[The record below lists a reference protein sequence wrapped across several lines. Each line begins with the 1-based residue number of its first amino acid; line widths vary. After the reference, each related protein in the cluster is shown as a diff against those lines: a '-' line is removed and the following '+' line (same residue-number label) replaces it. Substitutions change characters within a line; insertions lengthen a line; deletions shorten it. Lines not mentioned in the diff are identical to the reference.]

1 MKRNQGF
8 AIVELLLILVIA
20 GVIAFVAWRVIQA
33 NGDVD
38 TAQNQV
44 PQTTANTGST
54 TVPAANNA
62 SDLGKLQT
70 QLDNQQVDDSSTSD
84 LETQTTF

>member
-1 MKRNQGF
+1 MSRTKGF
-8 AIVELLLILVIA
+8 AVVELILVLVVVGI
-20 GVIAFVAWRVIQA
+20 IAFVAYRIIQA

-44 PQTTANTGST
+44 PQTTVVPQ

-62 SDLGKLQT
+62 SDLGKLED
-70 QLDNQQVDDSSTSD
+70 QLNNEKIDDDTST
-84 LETQTTF
+84 